1 MNLNT
6 SNGLRQL
13 ACLAI
18 ILLLTLPCFSQ
29 QAGIV
34 DSVRII
40 EIPAISV
47 VGQRDG
53 VFQKIPGSV
62 FYLNS
67 VKITQIAPISG
78 NEVLRKI
85 PGVHVVDEEGAG
97 LRLNLSVRGLES
109 DRSRSLLVLEDGIP
123 VALNPYGE
131 PELYY
136 TPAIERMS
144 GVELLKGSG
153 QILFGP
159 QTIGGVL
166 NYITSD
172 PPETASGILKITGGQ
187 GEMFSGLLNYGSTV
201 GNVGYSVNF
210 LHKQADQIGYVGF
223 NINDLSAKIRLA
235 ASKNSSLALK
245 IGVYD
250 EKSDATYLGLTQ
262 TMYDRGG
269 QDFVKMA
276 PDDQLTIRRY
286 SASLLH
292 DYRLTE
298 DLKIKTTVFGYT
310 TTRNWRRQDFSEN
323 HNAANQTG
331 VVWGDTSVAGGAVFM
346 LNSTGGRNRQF
357 EVAGMESRLN
367 YRHLLFSIENELDF
381 GARLLYERAF
391 EQRVNGKKSD
401 AGSGDLVEDEIR
413 TGRAFS
419 VFLQNRFSVTPRLT
433 LSAGLRVER
442 YDYERNIL
450 RNKFNGVVTD
460 TSVVAGSDV
469 VGLLPGGGFT
479 YKIAE
484 GMTVFGGIHK
494 GFAPPRVKDA
504 ITNTGEAIQL
514 DAEESW
520 NYELGVR
527 RKLNKLVGF
536 ELTGFL
542 LDFSNQIIPVSQSS
556 GGAGAGLV
564 NGGETMHLGVET
576 GVNLD
581 FSSWLGGYAL
591 KLDLNGTA
599 LQSTFEG
606 DRFLTQGG
614 EQVNID
620 GNFTPYA
627 PQWLANGSLV
637 FEAPF
642 GWSVVLNGTYVAEQF
657 SDELNTVAPTANG
670 RTGRL
675 PAYWLLDANT
685 GLKIP
690 NTKIRLSFSVKNLT
704 DNRYI
709 VTRRPQGIRLGLPR
723 YLSAGL
729 QIGF

>member
-1 MNLNT
+1 MLDL
-6 SNGLRQL
+6 S
-13 ACLAI
+13 AI
-18 ILLLTLPCFSQ
+18 TIL
-29 QAGIV
+29 
-34 DSVRII
+34 
-40 EIPAISV
+40 
-47 VGQRDG
+47 GQRDG
-53 VFQKIPGSV
+53 IFPKIPGSV
-62 FYLNS
+62 SYLNRA
-67 VKITQIAPISG
+67 KINQIAPVSG

-153 QILFGP
+153 QILYGP

-166 NYITSD
+166 NYITAD
-172 PPETASGILKITGGQ
+172 PPDSAAGFLKITGGQ
-187 GEMFSGLLNYGSTV
+187 GEMFNGLLNYGSTV
-201 GNVGYSVNF
+201 GNIGYSVNF
-210 LHKQADQIGYVGF
+210 LHKQADRVGYVGF
-223 NINDLSAKIRLA
+223 NVDDLTAKIRLA
-235 ASKNSSLALK
+235 ASKKSNLALK
-245 IGVYD
+245 IGVYN

-292 DYRLTE
+292 DYRPTKY
-298 DLKIKTTVFGYT
+298 LKIKTSVFGYT
-310 TTRNWRRQDFSEN
+310 TSRNWRRQDFSDKAT
-323 HNAANQTG
+323 AANQTG
-331 VVWGDTSVAGGAVFM
+331 VAWGDTSVTGGTVFM
-346 LNSTGGRNRQF
+346 LNSTGSRNRQF
-357 EVAGMESRLN
+357 EVVGAEPRLN
-367 YRHLLFSIENELDF
+367 YRHRLFSIENELDF
-381 GARLLYERAF
+381 GARFLYERAF

-419 VFLQNRFSVTPRLT
+419 VFLQNRFSVTSRLT
-433 LSAGLRVER
+433 LSAGLRLER

-460 TSVVAGSDV
+460 TSVVAENDV
-469 VGLLPGGGFT
+469 AGLLPGGGFA

-484 GMTVFGGIHK
+484 DITVFGGVHK

-504 ITNTGEAIQL
+504 ITNTGEAMQL
-514 DAEESW
+514 DAEQSW

-527 RKLNKLVGF
+527 RKLNKLLGF
-536 ELTGFL
+536 ETTAFL

-556 GGAGAGLV
+556 GGAGSGLV
-564 NGGETMHLGVET
+564 NGGKTRHLGIEA

-581 FSSWLGGYAL
+581 FSAWLGGHAL

-614 EQVNID
+614 DQVNID

-627 PQWLANGSLV
+627 PQWLANGSLL
-637 FEAPF
+637 FEAAF
-642 GWSVVLNGTYVAEQF
+642 GWSLVLHGTFVGAQF
-657 SDELNTVAPTANG
+657 SDELNTVAPAANG

-685 GLKIP
+685 GWKIP
-690 NTKIRLSFSVKNLT
+690 NTKIRLNSSVKNLT
-704 DNRYI
+704 DQRYI

-723 YLSAGL
+723 YLSVGVEM
-729 QIGF
+729 GF